1 MKRKTLTVG
10 LCGIH
15 REPGWSHSEKQETV
29 PMIRLRGRW
38 LERAGFANGAKMTVD
53 VLLGTLSLTLT
64 GRAPRTRYSVSEA
77 QQVLGALS
85 EKLAAIVA
93 ALNEVHDG
101 LPAPKLHDGLL
112 EEELAPD
119 LAAELLG
126 AIECV
131 VGDYLAAAIDALAV
145 VAKLTEEELER
156 ELWRE
161 RARMETVRQ
170 FASGPTPSNQL
181 ELALPLASAVAEP

>member
-1 MKRKTLTVG
+1 
-10 LCGIH
+10 
-15 REPGWSHSEKQETV
+15 
-29 PMIRLRGRW
+29 
-38 LERAGFANGAKMTVD
+38 MTVD

-77 QQVLGALS
+77 QQVLDALS

-131 VGDYLAAAIDALAV
+131 VGDYLAAAIEALAA

-161 RARMETVRQ
+161 RARMETIRQ
-170 FASGPTPSNQL
+170 FTVGAAPSNQL
-181 ELALPLASAVAEP
+181 ELALPSASAVAEP